1 MTAEMDRFATYV
13 ATLGRGP
20 GRSRALTR
28 HEARDAVTLLMAGAA
43 HPMQVGAFLMLLR
56 YRGEDPEEI
65 TGLVEGVSETATIP
79 DAAADLDWPS
89 YGAGRTRG
97 APWFLLAALALAQ
110 AGTSVF
116 MHGTNEFSGGIGV
129 EQALQ
134 ALGIASAETA
144 EDVRRGLREQRFAYM
159 PARHLSPS
167 LAELLGL
174 RRLLGLRSPINTVA
188 RLINPSSAPAG
199 VDGVFHPP
207 YIETHLAVAERLHR
221 PRLLV
226 LKGGGGE
233 AERNP
238 AKPTAAY
245 LWSAAF
251 GRSELAL
258 PVLTSAP
265 AQQTEPPFAALWAS
279 EARDAAIEAR
289 IIGTIALGLIAT
301 DKGGD
306 AEARA
311 IWQDRRPSYF
321 ST

>member
-1 MTAEMDRFATYV
+1 MTADMDRFAGYV

-28 HEARDAVTLLMAGAA
+28 EEARDAMALLVAGAA

-65 TGLVEGVSETATIP
+65 TGLVEGMRETAAIP
-79 DAAADLDWPS
+79 GAAADLDWPS

-110 AGTSVF
+110 AGTRVF
-116 MHGTNEFSGGIGV
+116 MHGTNEFSGGVGV
-129 EQALQ
+129 EQALRSL
-134 ALGIASAETA
+134 AMAPAETA
-144 EDVRRGLREQRFAYM
+144 DDVRRNLLARRFAYM
-159 PARHLSPS
+159 PARHMSPA
-167 LAELLGL
+167 LADLLGL

-188 RLINPSSAPAG
+188 RLINPAGAPAS

-245 LWSAAF
+245 LWRADH

-258 PVLTSAP
+258 PALTTAP
-265 AQQTEPPFAALWAS
+265 APETEPPIAAIWS
-279 EARDAAIEAR
+279 GEVRDAAIEAR
-289 IIGTIALGLIAT
+289 IAGTIALGLTAVGT
-301 DKGGD
+301 GGD

-311 IWQDRRPSYF
+311 IWQDRA
-321 ST
+321 